1 MHRDEHMTDPSA
13 VDQDFLWYA
22 EHPEAF
28 EGYRGKHVAIWNKR
42 VVGYGDSA
50 KEAYEMAKKDYPK
63 SKPTLA
69 FIPEEEE
76 LIL

>member
-1 MHRDEHMTDPSA
+1 MDNTRD
-13 VDQDFLWYA
+13 VDEDFLWYA

-28 EGYRGKHVAIWNKR
+28 EDYKGRHVAIWKKK
-42 VVGYGDSA
+42 VVGYGNSA
-50 KEAYEMAKKDYPK
+50 KQAYEMARKKYPK
-63 SKPTLA
+63 SKVTLA

>member
-1 MHRDEHMTDPSA
+1 MKRPAELDE
-13 VDQDFLWYA
+13 DFLWYV

-28 EGYRGKHVAIWNKR
+28 EDYKGQHVAIWNKK
-42 VVGYGDSA
+42 VIGHGKTA
-50 KEAYEMAKKDYPK
+50 KQAYDMAKTSYPK

-69 FIPEEEE
+69 FIPKEEA

>member
-1 MHRDEHMTDPSA
+1 MKRLKEIDP
-13 VDQDFLWYA
+13 DFLWYV

-28 EGYRGKHVAIWNKR
+28 EDYKGQHVAIWNKKII
-42 VVGYGDSA
+42 GHGNTA
-50 KEAYEMAKKDYPK
+50 KQAHDMAKKNHPK

-69 FIPEEEE
+69 FIPKEEE

>member
-1 MHRDEHMTDPSA
+1 VKRPKEIDE
-13 VDQDFLWYA
+13 DFLWYV

-28 EGYRGKHVAIWNKR
+28 ENYKGQHVAIWNKK
-42 VVGYGDSA
+42 VIGHGNTA
-50 KEAYEMAKKDYPK
+50 KQAYDMAKKSNPK

-69 FIPEEEE
+69 FIPREEE

>member
-1 MHRDEHMTDPSA
+1 MCGELVGSVKVVDE
-13 VDQDFLWYA
+13 DFLWYA

-28 EGYRGKHVAIWNKR
+28 EDYRGRHVAIWKKR

-50 KEAYEMAKKDYPK
+50 REAYEMAKKKFPD
-63 SKPTLA
+63 SRVTLA
-69 FIPEEEE
+69 FIPKEEE